1 MVEARVRAWSGDRA
15 AAFLLAEH
23 AFEERVF
30 ASSCSDAGSGA
41 ARRGGCG
48 LGRRRPR
55 IAAVVAT
62 LDRWIAESRWGGGE
76 PGDVRLIGAQ
86 IAAELHRT
94 DPDVWRAV
102 ADEGAQSARIPNA
115 TSCADERRPHTS
127 P

>member
-30 ASSCSDAGSGA
+30 ASSCSDAGPALLAVA
-41 ARRGGCG
+41 AAVSEDDTA
-48 LGRRRPR
+48 

-62 LDRWIAESRWGGGE
+62 LDRWVAESRWGGGE
-76 PGDVRLIGAQ
+76 PGDVRLIRAQ

-102 ADEGAQSARIPNA
+102 ADAWAQSARIPNA
-115 TSCADERRPHTS
+115 TYTRATERRPHMS